1 MGCQPALKEEKKAL
15 SDLKC
20 DLIVSL
26 VSGVKSFCCL
36 TCTVLLLVTFSV
48 M

>member
-1 MGCQPALKEEKKAL
+1 MGCQPALKDGKKAR
-15 SDLKC
+15 SDVRC

-36 TCTVLLLVTFSV
+36 TFTVLLLVTFSV